1 MKISL
6 AGIGHAYARLA
17 PRERMFVQLAASA
30 LAATV
35 LYGIVSSVESAK
47 ESLRQKIAAKE
58 RQLQQVQELRQT
70 YLQLRQQTD
79 LLTSHFSN
87 RPKDFSLFS
96 FLEGAGTKTVTR
108 EKILAMAP
116 SSKTIGTEF
125 VEESVEIRLAGVSL
139 SQVTGLFY
147 EIDNAPIPLRVS
159 RIQMKKR
166 YNDPHNF
173 DVTLVVSSIKSA

>member
-6 AGIGHAYARLA
+6 AGVEHAYARLA
-17 PRERMFVQLAASA
+17 PRERLFVQLGAAA

-35 LYGIVSSVESAK
+35 LYGIVSWVESAK
-47 ESLRQKIAAKE
+47 GSLRHKITAKE
-58 RQLQQVQELRQT
+58 RELQQIQELRQT

-79 LLTSHFSN
+79 LLTSHLSS

-96 FLEGAGTKTVTR
+96 FLEGAGSKTVTR

-116 SSKTIGTEF
+116 SSKTIGTEY
-125 VEESVEIRLAGVSL
+125 VEDSVEMRLSGVSL
-139 SQVTGLFY
+139 SQVIGLLY
-147 EIDNAPIPLRVS
+147 EVENASTPLRVS

-166 YNDPHNF
+166 FNEPHNF
-173 DVTLVVSSIKSA
+173 DVTLVISSVKSA

>member
-17 PRERMFVQLAASA
+17 PRERLFVQLGTAA
-30 LAATV
+30 LAVTV
-35 LYGIVSSVESAK
+35 LYGIGSSVESGK
-47 ESLRQKIAAKE
+47 SNLRHKIAAKE
-58 RQLQQVQELRQT
+58 RELQQIQAFRQT
-70 YLQLRQQTD
+70 YLQLRQQTEV
-79 LLTSHFSN
+79 LTSHFSN

-96 FLEGAGTKTVTR
+96 FLEGAGSKTVTR

-125 VEESVEIRLAGVSL
+125 VEESVEMRLSGISL
-139 SQVTGLFY
+139 SQLIGLLY
-147 EIDNAPIPLRVS
+147 EVENASTPLRVS

-166 YNDPHNF
+166 FNDAFNF
-173 DVTLVVSSIKSA
+173 DVTLVVSNVKSA